1 MSDPHLAFAAPFAA
15 PQDAVPRRRLGQ
27 ILMEDGLLS
36 APDLARALTR
46 QAHLAAPLGE
56 ILVAEGAVT
65 ETAVLHALARQQGL
79 HMADLHTDAPDP
91 ALARLVPASVWLR
104 HAAIPWARLGPV
116 ITVACT
122 RPDRIDALRADLP
135 PGFPPVLPVVAPQP
149 QILSAIGQIFRDELG
164 LRAEARV
171 PAAYSCR
178 NWRPARPKALA
189 AALAMAAALM
199 LIWPATTFAVLSL
212 LAVLSLAAITMLK
225 LLGLVSEVRT
235 RLWPDPAQPTGPHRL
250 PRISVIVPLYRE
262 TEIATALLR
271 RLQRLTYPK
280 ALLDI
285 ILVLEEKDDA
295 TRTAIARA
303 DLPVWFR
310 VVEVPDIGRITTKP
324 RALNFALDFCR
335 GDIIGIWDAED
346 APAPDQ
352 LDDIARHF
360 AAAPP
365 DVVCLQGVL
374 DYYNPRA
381 NWLARCFTIEY
392 ASWFRVILPGIGR
405 LGFVLPLGGTTLF
418 IRRDA
423 LEAMGG
429 WDAHNVTEDAD
440 LGLRIARFGW
450 RTQAI
455 ATVTEE
461 EANCRPWAWVR
472 QRSRWLKGFM
482 VTWAVHMRSPRRLL
496 ADLGWKR
503 FLGVQAFFIGTLS
516 QFLLAPVL
524 WSFWLIVAGLPHPAE
539 PVLGPGVMTALLV
552 LFLLTEAVNLTV
564 GLIAVSGPR
573 HRFLAPWV
581 LSMPLYYPLGALAA
595 YKALWE
601 LFLRPFWWDKTQHG
615 KSPADAG

>member
-1 MSDPHLAFAAPFAA
+1 MSDPRLAFPVPVAAPLDAA
-15 PQDAVPRRRLGQ
+15 PRRRLGQ
-27 ILMEDGLLS
+27 ILMEDGYLS
-36 APDLARALTR
+36 APNLAHALRR

-56 ILVAEGAVT
+56 ILVAEGAVAET
-65 ETAVLHALARQQGL
+65 EVLRALSRQQGL
-79 HMADLHTDAPDP
+79 HLADLQTDPPDP
-91 ALARLVPASVWLR
+91 GLARLVPASVWLR
-104 HAAIPWARLGPV
+104 HAAVPMGRMGPV
-116 ITVACT
+116 VTIACA

-135 PGFPPVLPVVAPQP
+135 PGFPPVLPVVAPQA
-149 QILSAIGQIFRDELG
+149 QILSAISRIFRDELG

-178 NWRPARPKALA
+178 NWQPARPAALA
-189 AALAMAAALM
+189 AALALAAAVT
-199 LIWPATTFAVLSL
+199 LIWPATTFALLSL
-212 LAVLSLAAITMLK
+212 LAVLSLAAITTLK
-225 LLGLVSEVRT
+225 LLGLVSEART
-235 RLWPDPAQPTGPHRL
+235 RLWPDPTPPTGPIRL
-250 PRISVIVPLYRE
+250 PRISVLVPLYRE
-262 TEIATALLR
+262 TEIATALLA

-295 TRTAIARA
+295 TRAAIDRA

-310 VVEVPDIGRITTKP
+310 VVEVPEIGRITTKP

-335 GDIIGIWDAED
+335 GDIVGIWDAED

-352 LDDIARHF
+352 LDHIARHF

-381 NWLARCFTIEY
+381 NWLSRCFTIEY

-455 ATVTEE
+455 STVTGE

-482 VTWAVHMRSPRRLL
+482 VTWAVHMRAPRRLL
-496 ADLGWKR
+496 RELGWKR
-503 FLGVQAFFIGTLS
+503 FLGVQAFFLGTLS

-524 WSFWLIVAGLPHPAE
+524 WSYWLIVAGLPHPAA

-552 LFLLTEAVNLTV
+552 LFLMTEAVNLAV
-564 GLIAVSGPR
+564 GLLAVSGPK

-581 LSMPLYYPLGALAA
+581 LSMPFYYPLGALAA

>member
-1 MSDPHLAFAAPFAA
+1 MSDPRLAFATPFAA
-15 PQDAVPRRRLGQ
+15 PQDLVPRRHLGQ
-27 ILMEDGLLS
+27 ILVEEGHLS
-36 APDLARALTR
+36 APDLAAALAR

-56 ILVAEGAVT
+56 ILVADGTVT
-65 ETAVLHALARQQGL
+65 EAEVLRALARQQGL
-79 HMADLHTDAPDP
+79 HIADLQTDAADP
-91 ALARLVPASVWLR
+91 GLARLVPASVWLR
-104 HAAIPWARLGPV
+104 HSAVPWTRLGPV
-116 ITVACT
+116 VTIACA

-135 PGFPPVLPVVAPQP
+135 PGFPPVLPVVAPP
-149 QILSAIGQIFRDELG
+149 HQILSAIGRIFRDELG

-171 PAAYSCR
+171 PATYSCR

-189 AALAMAAALM
+189 AALGLAAALM
-199 LIWPATTFAVLSL
+199 LIWPATTFATLSL
-212 LAVLSLAAITMLK
+212 LAVLSLAAITTLK
-225 LLGLVSEVRT
+225 LMGLLSEARH
-235 RLWPDPAQPTGPHRL
+235 RLWPTPDPPSVPVRL
-250 PRISVIVPLYRE
+250 PRISVLVPLYRE

-271 RLQRLTYPK
+271 RLQRLSYPK

-285 ILVLEEKDDA
+285 LLVLEEKDDA
-295 TRTAIARA
+295 TRAAIARA
-303 DLPVWFR
+303 DLPLWFR

-381 NWLARCFTIEY
+381 NWLSRCFTIEY

-455 ATVTEE
+455 STVTGE
-461 EANCRPWAWVR
+461 EANCRPWA
-472 QRSRWLKGFM
+472 
-482 VTWAVHMRSPRRLL
+482 
-496 ADLGWKR
+496 
-503 FLGVQAFFIGTLS
+503 
-516 QFLLAPVL
+516 
-524 WSFWLIVAGLPHPAE
+524 
-539 PVLGPGVMTALLV
+539 
-552 LFLLTEAVNLTV
+552 
-564 GLIAVSGPR
+564 
-573 HRFLAPWV
+573 
-581 LSMPLYYPLGALAA
+581 
-595 YKALWE
+595 
-601 LFLRPFWWDKTQHG
+601 
-615 KSPADAG
+615 